1 MDQLNELYKLI
12 DFILEQYYSINADWE
27 SNSLYKP
34 INMKN
39 KKVHNLIEDN
49 ELSDIVYNYRNFI
62 NNYYSDIYTSLQG
75 LNLTNEVEMRIKAN
89 NSLQD
94 KIYRYCSEEKHEYGH
109 IPINKCV
116 NDLIGF
122 RLIFS
127 NDVDLVDII
136 SYINNRYD
144 NVVCINSS
152 KDAYI
157 ATHVYVVSNDNYMF
171 RWELQLW
178 NKSDYYNNK
187 ESHEKY
193 KQEYTKYEY
202 ELKEEEQNG

>member
-1 MDQLNELYKLI
+1 MPADYRIFANSVISFNKSPN
-12 DFILEQYYSINADWE
+12 SIAA
-27 SNSLYKP
+27 K
-34 INMKN
+34 
-39 KKVHNLIEDN
+39 
-49 ELSDIVYNYRNFI
+49 
-62 NNYYSDIYTSLQG
+62 T
-75 LNLTNEVEMRIKAN
+75 RIA
-89 NSLQD
+89 
-94 KIYRYCSEEKHEYGH
+94 
-109 IPINKCV
+109 
-116 NDLIGF
+116 IGF